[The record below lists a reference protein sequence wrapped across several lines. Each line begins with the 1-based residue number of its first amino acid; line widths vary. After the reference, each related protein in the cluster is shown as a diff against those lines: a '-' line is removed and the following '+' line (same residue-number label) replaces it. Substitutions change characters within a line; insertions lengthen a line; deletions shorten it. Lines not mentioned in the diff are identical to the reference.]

1 MPFMTVL
8 LSKSSKNT
16 RYHALTAAACIW
28 HRAVVLA
35 SSNGLTFLQCCC
47 VQAVRDV
54 HCQLSQMFMEALRHV
69 HGSYMCRMQVR
80 LGVVCVCV
88 GGVLG

>member
-1 MPFMTVL
+1 MEQVASTLFEDPDRTVI
-8 LSKSSKNT
+8 K
-16 RYHALTAAACIW
+16 W

-35 SSNGLTFLQCCC
+35 PSNGLTFLQCCC

-69 HGSYMCRMQVR
+69 PGSYMCRMQVR
-80 LGVVCVCV
+80 WGGRE